1 MLSNLKTS
9 FRFSSGNDTHK
20 SLSGT
25 FVTAAISGRS
35 PQPLSALDQ
44 PKQALPAD
52 DRRDH
57 ARLANDARTMD
68 NRLNGS
74 GKT

>member
-9 FRFSSGNDTHK
+9 FRFASGNYTQK
-20 SLSGT
+20 TLSET
-25 FVTAAISGRS
+25 FATAAISGRS
-35 PQPLSALDQ
+35 PQPPSPLDQ

-57 ARLANDARTMD
+57 AHLATMPALWTTD
-68 NRLNGS
+68 
-74 GKT
+74 